1 MAALLKGGA
10 SEDQDV
16 MTALQEMTLSV
27 EIETVYV
34 TLLAIYI
41 LAEAFEDK
49 EDEWTL
55 LARKAKTF
63 LKNSGVDKPDKI
75 LRLFNLE
82 I

>member
-1 MAALLKGGA
+1 MNLK
-10 SEDQDV
+10 
-16 MTALQEMTLSV
+16 V
-27 EIETVYV
+27 EIETIFS
-34 TLLAIYI
+34 TLLAIHI

-75 LRLFNLE
+75 MRLFNLE
-82 I
+82 IQV